1 MIREAPRS
9 TSAKATAIATAALA
23 AIGVAVV
30 GALSTDIGSWYVALR
45 EPAWKPPDALF
56 GPAWTLI
63 YACAAT
69 AGVRSW
75 WRMRDP
81 TEREWMLAAF
91 ALNATLNVVWSLLF
105 FRLHRP
111 DWALLE
117 VGGLWASIALL
128 MWLLGRRSRSAAWLM
143 LPYLLWVTFA
153 AALNASVVELNGP
166 FNVEKTR

>member
-1 MIREAPRS
+1 MLAAPHS
-9 TSAKATAIATAALA
+9 GPSKAIAIATAALA
-23 AIGVAVV
+23 AIGVAAL
-30 GALSTDIGSWYVALR
+30 GALSTDIGAWYAGLR
-45 EPAWKPPDALF
+45 EPAWKPPDWLF

-69 AGVRSW
+69 AGVRAW
-75 WRMRDP
+75 WRLRGQA
-81 TEREWMLAAF
+81 EREWMLAAF

-117 VGGLWASIALL
+117 VSGLWASIVLL
-128 MWLLGRRSRSAAWLM
+128 MGLLGRRARSAAWLL

-153 AALNASVVELNGP
+153 AALNASVVELNAP
-166 FNVEKTR
+166 FGVEKTR

>member
-1 MIREAPRS
+1 MLSAPRS
-9 TSAKATAIATAALA
+9 GSARAIAIAALA
-23 AIGVAVV
+23 AIALAAL
-30 GALSTDIGSWYVALR
+30 GALSTDIGSWYASLR

-69 AGVRSW
+69 AGVRAW
-75 WRMRDP
+75 WRMRDRA
-81 TEREWMLAAF
+81 EREWMLAAF

-128 MWLLGRRSRSAAWLM
+128 MWLLGRRARSAARLL

-153 AALNASVVELNGP
+153 AALNASVVELNAP
-166 FNVEKTR
+166 FSTEKTR